1 MDVRRVRLN
10 TLQEVRTKHVVGGQW
25 EVGPGEPNVKTDKRR
40 GHMTM

>member
-1 MDVRRVRLN
+1 MDVHRVRLN
-10 TLQEVRTKHVVGGQW
+10 TLQEVRTKHVGGQW